1 MSPAQA
7 PDFVAA
13 RLTFGGPRHA
23 VRNVP
28 SQFHEA
34 LPASTPRK
42 RTLLRAACGVGYSGL
57 WIDQTEDGETVPW
70 GKQSLFHNCPACV
83 RRVGALSQEGLVR

>member
-1 MSPAQA
+1 MSPAQT

-28 SQFHEA
+28 SQFHDVSRTSA
-34 LPASTPRK
+34 PRK
-42 RTLLRAACGVGYSGL
+42 RTPLRAVCGVGVNGL
-57 WIDQTEDGETVPW
+57 WVDQTEDGETVPW

-83 RRVGALSQEGLVR
+83 RIVKALSQEGLVQ